1 MVQVVDDMAKVTR
14 FECPKADWVRVVN
27 AARRTWGKKP
37 LNREPSDKFKR
48 EILLAEHSPIRLL
61 EYDFTIEDIR
71 QWVTVHLVRHHE
83 GCEKFVHT
91 QRQDINDEIEKVT
104 ANVIK
109 ALSDVGM
116 NRDGWKE
123 RDYLFQG
130 EGNDMDMTCNAQ
142 AFINI
147 SRKRLCKGCAS
158 PETRQ
163 AWEIVIEMLKSV
175 DPILAEKCVPECKY
189 RNFCPETKRCCGY
202 VNTDNFKREVVIY
215 QNVENEE
222 WRKIESHNGFWVSSL
237 GRVKRDAF
245 IDSLGRPYQERV
257 VSVVN
262 NKKRGGYE
270 YVHLEDKCK
279 SLARLVA
286 ETFIPNPEN
295 KKEVNHINGNKYDN
309 RVVNL
314 EWVTPQE
321 NKDHAWKTELCNA
334 KHRMQK
340 IRCIETNEIFD
351 SIVECSRKMGIDKRG
366 IFRQLKGEKEKVK
379 GFSFER
385 INTEAYQKRLEE
397 YRRFE

>member
-1 MVQVVDDMAKVTR
+1 MKLSAVCVDMVQVVNNMAKVTR

-163 AWEIVIEMLKSV
+163 AWEIIIEMLKSV
-175 DPILAEKCVPECKY
+175 DPILAEKCVAECLY
-189 RNFCPETKRCCGY
+189 RGFCPERKRCCGY
-202 VNTDNFKREVVIY
+202 VNTA
-215 QNVENEE
+215 
-222 WRKIESHNGFWVSSL
+222 S
-237 GRVKRDAF
+237 
-245 IDSLGRPYQERV
+245 
-257 VSVVN
+257 
-262 NKKRGGYE
+262 
-270 YVHLEDKCK
+270 
-279 SLARLVA
+279 
-286 ETFIPNPEN
+286 
-295 KKEVNHINGNKYDN
+295 
-309 RVVNL
+309 
-314 EWVTPQE
+314 
-321 NKDHAWKTELCNA
+321 
-334 KHRMQK
+334 
-340 IRCIETNEIFD
+340 
-351 SIVECSRKMGIDKRG
+351 
-366 IFRQLKGEKEKVK
+366 
-379 GFSFER
+379 
-385 INTEAYQKRLEE
+385 YQKRLEE